1 MNFDES
7 IKRLKEI
14 CSKLSSDG
22 TTLEETAKL
31 YKEGLALSEECLKTI
46 EKIKSEINSEEDDK
60 DAGIEA

>member
-31 YKEGLALSEECLKTI
+31 YKEGLALSEE
-46 EKIKSEINSEEDDK
+46 
-60 DAGIEA
+60 